1 MDLLIAEKP
10 SLAEAIAAAMPGTKT
25 KTRTHITTSG
35 GAVLTW
41 CFGHLLEQVMP
52 DGYDERLKQWSLEHL
67 PFIPS
72 QWRMVAVK
80 KTASQLSAIK
90 ELLKGATRV
99 IHAGDPDQEGQLIV
113 DELLAFL
120 GNRKPVVRILVSDY
134 TTAKVKAALADLRPN
149 TAPQFAG
156 WSEWALCRSRLDWL
170 FGINLTRAY
179 TLRGRA
185 AGYDGVLSVGRV
197 QTPTLAI
204 VAARDAA
211 IENFKSIPFY
221 VLRAKLEAAGIT
233 FDATWQP
240 REGQAGLDEDGRLV
254 DPAVASAMVTTLTP
268 AAARVASFDA
278 KAGTRAAPLPFD
290 VDTLQ
295 GEANERFGYTAA
307 QTLEIA
313 QALYET
319 HKLTTYPRTDCR
331 YLSRAQHAETP
342 ARLQAI
348 AALVPGLAGAV
359 KSANPAL
366 MGAAFNDEK
375 VTAHHGIVPTVNE
388 RGVNLSTL
396 SERERNVYELVATNF
411 IAQFYPAEQYEQ
423 TTILAD
429 VGGQSFKASGRRVTL
444 PGWTVLFGG
453 GAQEETE
460 SDDDEDAKQALP
472 RVAQGQALNNKGVS
486 AQPRKTTPP
495 ARFTEKTLLKAMA
508 NVHQLVKDAAAKARL
523 KEGQGIGT
531 PATRANVI
539 EELKKRDFLSVKGR
553 QLTSTPAA
561 RALLQAL
568 PHVAKDPA
576 FTGLTEQALDQV
588 AAGKLQS
595 AAFMAKTAQLVTTLV
610 EQAKTATVAMPQ
622 QPKIACPVCK
632 QGELKRRKGSNG
644 PFWSCTRYQEGCKAS
659 YDDSR
664 GKPRFVKAAGGAK
677 KSAAKKTTAKKAAS
691 GGTTRKT
698 ATRGKSSHSVA
709 KRTNNTDRSME
720 R

>member
-1 MDLLIAEKP
+1 MDLFIAEKP
-10 SLAEAIAAAMPGTKT
+10 SLAEAIAAAMPGSKT
-25 KTRTHITTSG
+25 KTRTHITTSN

-52 DGYDERLKQWSLEHL
+52 DGYDERYAKWNLEHL
-67 PFIPS
+67 PFIPPT
-72 QWRMVAVK
+72 WRMTPVK

-90 ELLKGATRV
+90 DLMKSATRIV
-99 IHAGDPDQEGQLIV
+99 HAGDPDQEGQLIV
-113 DELLAFL
+113 DEVLAYL

-156 WSEWALCRSRLDWL
+156 WSEWALCRSRLDFL

-204 VAARDAA
+204 VAARDEA
-211 IENFKSIPFY
+211 IERFQSVPFY
-221 VLRAKLEAAGIT
+221 VLRANLEAAGVA

-240 REGQAGLDEDGRLV
+240 REAQPGLDAEGRLV
-254 DPAVASAMVTTLTP
+254 DGNVANRLVASLTNAPAHVT
-268 AAARVASFDA
+268 AFDA

-348 AALVPGLAGAV
+348 ASLLPGLAGAV
-359 KSANPAL
+359 KGANPAL
-366 MGAAFNDEK
+366 IGAAFNDEK
-375 VTAHHGIVPTVNE
+375 VTAHHGIVPTINE
-388 RGVNLSTL
+388 RGVNLSAL
-396 SERERNVYELVATNF
+396 SERERNVYELVAANF
-411 IAQFYPAEQYEQ
+411 VAQFYPAEQYEQ
-423 TTILAD
+423 TTIVAD
-429 VGGQSFKASGRRVTL
+429 VGGESFKATGRRVTS
-444 PGWTVLFGG
+444 PGWTVLFGN
-453 GAQEETE
+453 GAQDDTE
-460 SDDDEDAKQALP
+460 ASDDEDSKQALP
-472 RVAQGQALNNKGVS
+472 RVARGQSLANNGVS
-486 AQPRKTTPP
+486 AQARKTTPP
-495 ARFTEKTLLKAMA
+495 QRFTEKTLLKAMA
-508 NVHQLVKDAAAKARL
+508 NVHQLVTDTAAKARL

-531 PATRANVI
+531 PATRANII
-539 EELKKRDFLSVKGR
+539 EELKRREYLNTKGR
-553 QLTSTPAA
+553 QLISTPAA
-561 RALLQAL
+561 RAFLQAL
-568 PHVAKDPA
+568 PQVAKDPA

-588 AAGKLQS
+588 ASGKLQS
-595 AAFMAKTAQLVTTLV
+595 GAFMAKTTQLVTTLV
-610 EQAKTATVAMPQ
+610 TQAKTATLALPQ
-622 QPKIACPVCK
+622 QPRIACPVCK
-632 QGELKRRKGSNG
+632 QGELKRRKGSKG
-644 PFWSCTRYQEGCKAS
+644 LFWSCTRFQDGCKAS
-659 YDDSR
+659 YDDAR
-664 GKPRFVKAAGGAK
+664 GKPRLVKAAAGTK
-677 KSAAKKTTAKKAAS
+677 KPAAKKAGSAS
-691 GGTTRKT
+691 GTARKKP
-698 ATRGKSSHSVA
+698 ARSKGGHSVA
-709 KRTNNTDRSME
+709 RRTNADRSME